1 MNLSDVDAALES
13 IPEGISFDQYWE
25 EVCRRFDKFPVELI
39 RAHLKV
45 VVPHVDLFDHRD
57 RVYRKAIERY
67 GDAELKSLLFDSR
80 IVKLSDL
87 KQVERDGKVGLVFPP
102 RREMLTPEEWLR
114 EIFENDNL
122 RKVTLL
128 VPQTQEEGSTDAEAT
143 QTE

>member
-1 MNLSDVDAALES
+1 M
-13 IPEGISFDQYWE
+13 
-25 EVCRRFDKFPVELI
+25 
-39 RAHLKV
+39 
-45 VVPHVDLFDHRD
+45 
-57 RVYRKAIERY
+57 IERY
-67 GDAELKSLLFDSR
+67 GDDELKSLLFDSR
-80 IVKLSDL
+80 IIKLSDL